1 MMKNKSY
8 IGITF
13 IILVFGI
20 FAIPKIVDRISNNK
34 VVEGDR
40 LNKVKQ
46 KVQTTGKTASLVKF
60 GKVPE
65 FEFTNHD
72 SISVG
77 SSFFKDKVYVV
88 EFFFTTCPTICP
100 IMTKNMLQ
108 IESAFGDLENFAIA
122 SITINPAHDTPSVL
136 KEYRASHGISSKNWQ
151 LLTGEQEAVLGLANK
166 GFDLYAAAKEK
177 APGGFEHSGM
187 FALVDKNG
195 YIRSRKDEFGNPI
208 LYYRGITETSTDE
221 AGEAIATSLHQITE
235 LKQDILKLLKEE

>member
-1 MMKNKSY
+1 MKNKSY

-34 VVEGDR
+34 IVEGDR
-40 LNKVKQ
+40 LNKVK
-46 KVQTTGKTASLVKF
+46 KEVQTTSKSASLVKF

-65 FEFTNHD
+65 FEFVNHD
-72 SISVG
+72 SVAIG
-77 SSFFKDKVYVV
+77 NTFFKDKVYVV

-108 IESAFGDLENFAIA
+108 IENAFGDLDNFAIA

-136 KEYRASHGISSKNWQ
+136 KQYRATHGISSKNWQ
-151 LLTGEQEAVLGLANK
+151 LLTGKQEAVLSLANK

-195 YIRSRKDEFGNPI
+195 YIRSRKDKFGNPI

-221 AGEAIATSLHQITE
+221 AGEAIATSNHQITE